1 MDAGADFE
9 EAWDRI
15 RANKGEKFRTV
26 RGLDFTYK
34 LLGPWVVIDR
44 TDYRITKSNF
54 RKAYGM
60 LPVDGPDDFGEEV
73 TARHYVH
80 AVLTDPR
87 ITG

>member
-9 EAWDRI
+9 EAWNRI

-34 LLGPWVVIDR
+34 MLGPWVVIDR

-54 RKAYGM
+54 QKAYGM
-60 LPVDGPDDFGEEV
+60 LPVDGPDGFGEEV
-73 TARHYVH
+73 TASYYVY

>member
-9 EAWDRI
+9 EAWNKI
-15 RANKGEKFRTV
+15 RVNKGEKFRTV
-26 RGLDFTYK
+26 RGLGFTYK

-54 RKAYGM
+54 QKAYGM
-60 LPVDGPDDFGEEV
+60 LPVDGPDGFGEEV
-73 TARHYVH
+73 TARYYVH

-87 ITG
+87 IAG

>member
-9 EAWDRI
+9 EAWNRI

-44 TDYRITKSNF
+44 TDYRITKKNF
-54 RKAYGM
+54 QLAYGM
-60 LPVDGPDDFGEEV
+60 LPVDGPDGFGDEV
-73 TARHYVH
+73 TARYYVY

>member
-1 MDAGADFE
+1 MDAEAGFE
-9 EAWDRI
+9 EVWNRI

-26 RGLDFTYK
+26 RGLDFSYK
-34 LLGPWVVIDR
+34 MLGPWVVIDR
-44 TDYRITKSNF
+44 TDYRITKKNF
-54 RKAYGM
+54 QLAYGM

-73 TARHYVH
+73 TARYYVY

>member
-9 EAWDRI
+9 ETWNRI
-15 RANKGEKFRTV
+15 RTNKGEKFRTV

-34 LLGPWVVIDR
+34 MLGPWMVIDR
-44 TDYRITKSNF
+44 TDYRITKKNF
-54 RKAYGM
+54 QLAYGM
-60 LPVDGPDDFGEEV
+60 LPVDGPDGFGEEV
-73 TARHYVH
+73 TARYYVH